1 MEHFT
6 SLAQFV
12 SEQREKLGI
21 TEQALAKKSGLAL
34 DTIMDIEAGKDLF
47 LSATVRQKLA
57 KGLKLN
63 PSDIVKYERTMNI
76 GYNYDEESEN
86 KIRQKILNK
95 TTEELKCPVC
105 GSPLQTRIVKMY
117 DLEDNLV
124 LSAKA
129 NCTKCPFQIK

>member
-1 MEHFT
+1 MEHFK

-21 TEQALAKKSGLAL
+21 TQQALAKKSGLDL
-34 DTIMDIEAGKDLF
+34 NTILDIEAAKDLF
-47 LSATVRQKLA
+47 LSSTVRQKLA

-63 PSDIVKYERTMNI
+63 PSDIIQYERTMNI
-76 GYNYDEESEN
+76 GYNYNEETEN
-86 KIRQKILNK
+86 KIRQAILNN
-95 TTEELKCPVC
+95 TSETLLCPVC
-105 GSPLQTRIVKMY
+105 SAPLQTRIVKMY

-124 LSAKA
+124 LHPKA